1 MSRIGWTAGGHGHG
15 QESNGL
21 GGSPERRV
29 QTLPSSVLNFP
40 RTIVSVDMITKNLF
54 KTGLLERA
62 QLLRFATRN

>member
-29 QTLPSSVLNFP
+29 QTLPPSILNFP
-40 RTIVSVDMITKNLF
+40 RIIVTVDLITKNLL
-54 KTGLLERA
+54 TIGLLERA
-62 QLLRFATRN
+62 QLLHFATRN